1 VVETQEQYPKKAC
14 FSAWGDRT
22 ADLKQFALGDKLKVT
37 FSVESRE
44 YNDRWYT
51 DLRAYRIDLA
61 SESSWLLQHQILT
74 KRQRNVLLRHKR
86 HQWICLHSA
95 KTKIYRS
102 IMIKKIALRNQRYFF
117 LYKFS
122 FKLLRFEPIR
132 LRNAYFCS

>member
-1 VVETQEQYPKKAC
+1 MALELEGTLIKVQPEQTGNGKNGQWVKQEFVVETQEQYPKKAC

-61 SESSWLLQHQILT
+61 SESSAAAPASNTYQAPA
-74 KRQRNVLLRHKR
+74 QRPAAPQASSVDLP
-86 HQWICLHSA
+86 S
-95 KTKIYRS
+95 
-102 IMIKKIALRNQRYFF
+102 
-117 LYKFS
+117 FS
-122 FKLLRFEPIR
+122 EDEDLPF
-132 LRNAYFCS
+132 

>member
-1 VVETQEQYPKKAC
+1 MALELEGTLIKVQPEQTGSGKNGQWVKQEFVVETQEQYPKKAC

-61 SESSWLLQHQILT
+61 SESSAATPASNTYQAPA
-74 KRQRNVLLRHKR
+74 QRPATPQASSVDLP
-86 HQWICLHSA
+86 S
-95 KTKIYRS
+95 
-102 IMIKKIALRNQRYFF
+102 
-117 LYKFS
+117 FS
-122 FKLLRFEPIR
+122 EDEDLPF
-132 LRNAYFCS
+132 

>member
-1 VVETQEQYPKKAC
+1 MALELEGTLIKVQPEQTGSGKNGQWVKQEFVVETQEQYPKKAC

-61 SESSWLLQHQILT
+61 SESSAAVSASNSYQAPA
-74 KRQRNVLLRHKR
+74 QRPATPQASSVDLP
-86 HQWICLHSA
+86 S
-95 KTKIYRS
+95 
-102 IMIKKIALRNQRYFF
+102 
-117 LYKFS
+117 FS
-122 FKLLRFEPIR
+122 EDEDLPF
-132 LRNAYFCS
+132 

>member
-1 VVETQEQYPKKAC
+1 MALELEGTLIKVQPEQTGSGKNGQWVKQEFVVETQEQYPKKAC

-61 SESSWLLQHQILT
+61 SESSAAAPASNTYQAPA
-74 KRQRNVLLRHKR
+74 QRPATPQASSVDLP
-86 HQWICLHSA
+86 S
-95 KTKIYRS
+95 
-102 IMIKKIALRNQRYFF
+102 
-117 LYKFS
+117 FS
-122 FKLLRFEPIR
+122 EDEDLPF
-132 LRNAYFCS
+132 

>member
-1 VVETQEQYPKKAC
+1 MALELEGTLVKVQPEQTGSGKNGQWVKQEFVVETQEQYPKKAC

-61 SESSWLLQHQILT
+61 SESSAPAPTANTYQAPA
-74 KRQRNVLLRHKR
+74 QRPATPQASSVDLP
-86 HQWICLHSA
+86 S
-95 KTKIYRS
+95 
-102 IMIKKIALRNQRYFF
+102 
-117 LYKFS
+117 FS
-122 FKLLRFEPIR
+122 EDEDLPF
-132 LRNAYFCS
+132 

>member
-1 VVETQEQYPKKAC
+1 MALELEGTLIKVQPEQTGSGKNGQWVKQEFVVETQEQYPKKAC

-61 SESSWLLQHQILT
+61 SESSAAAPASNSYQAPA
-74 KRQRNVLLRHKR
+74 QRPATPQASSVDLP
-86 HQWICLHSA
+86 S
-95 KTKIYRS
+95 
-102 IMIKKIALRNQRYFF
+102 
-117 LYKFS
+117 FS
-122 FKLLRFEPIR
+122 EDEDLPF
-132 LRNAYFCS
+132 